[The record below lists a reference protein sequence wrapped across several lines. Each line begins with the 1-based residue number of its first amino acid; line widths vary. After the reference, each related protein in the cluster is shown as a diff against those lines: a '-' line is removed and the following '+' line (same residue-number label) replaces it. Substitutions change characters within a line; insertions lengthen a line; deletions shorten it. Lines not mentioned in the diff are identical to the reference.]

1 MKRGGNHC
9 SGWLSQF
16 TWLILEKCGEY
27 KLIGSY
33 TSSAPRWSRRGI
45 MVLLET
51 CTWSNLILNEC
62 GEHKLVLASLTSKS
76 KLDVLRRPTRKG
88 GKMVV

>member
-1 MKRGGNHC
+1 
-9 SGWLSQF
+9 
-16 TWLILEKCGEY
+16 
-27 KLIGSY
+27 
-33 TSSAPRWSRRGI
+33 

-62 GEHKLVLASLTSKS
+62 GEHKLVLARLTSKS